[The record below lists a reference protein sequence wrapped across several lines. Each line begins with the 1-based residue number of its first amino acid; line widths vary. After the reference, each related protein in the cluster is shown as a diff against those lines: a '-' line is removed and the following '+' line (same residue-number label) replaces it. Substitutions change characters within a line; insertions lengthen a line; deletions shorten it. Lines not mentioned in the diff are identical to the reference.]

1 MADAADASAAHENP
15 LIPNAR
21 LRQIYLAMMQAR
33 MLEKALPAARRVHAA
48 AGYATGIAGMEACL
62 VSAAVDLGPGD
73 LVSDALCGGVV
84 EYLRGMG
91 LGWVLRAESKKVKR
105 GAQGPLADCGGA
117 AALPGAPGIAERLWA
132 AMGAAEALK
141 SAAALAKKGAKA
153 GDEASVQRSVV
164 VAYVRPGEATTAVW
178 RTALEYAAV
187 QLLPVVFVV
196 MPGAGAAKVSGVSA
210 LARRCGVPGMA
221 VDGHDAVA
229 IYRVAQESI
238 GRARMGG
245 GAVLMECVPFVL
257 HGGAAKPNSKPDAIA
272 AIEQYML
279 QRGVV
284 TRRWMERE
292 ARRFARSLAAA
303 RAAAAR

>member
-1 MADAADASAAHENP
+1 
-15 LIPNAR
+15 
-21 LRQIYLAMMQAR
+21 
-33 MLEKALPAARRVHAA
+33 
-48 AGYATGIAGMEACL
+48 
-62 VSAAVDLGPGD
+62 
-73 LVSDALCGGVV
+73 
-84 EYLRGMG
+84 
-91 LGWVLRAESKKVKR
+91 
-105 GAQGPLADCGGA
+105 
-117 AALPGAPGIAERLWA
+117 
-132 AMGAAEALK
+132 
-141 SAAALAKKGAKA
+141 
-153 GDEASVQRSVV
+153 
-164 VAYVRPGEATTAVW
+164 
-178 RTALEYAAV
+178 
-187 QLLPVVFVV
+187 
-196 MPGAGAAKVSGVSA
+196 
-210 LARRCGVPGMA
+210 MA